1 MCRKSFAGRWAM
13 PVHDASRSNM
23 SGGWGDIMNAQGQ
36 IGGGNAQS
44 AVVRAVL
51 AAARARGQPSR
62 LSLEDSRLNAS
73 SGTNTDDLTILVV
86 DDEPNILEVVS
97 AYLKRE
103 LYRVVTAADG
113 EDALKQVAEHSPDL
127 VVLDVMLPRLD
138 GLEVCRR
145 IRATSNTP
153 VIMLTAR
160 GDETDKLVGLGIGAD
175 DYLTKPFSPRELVAR
190 IKAVLRRAAPVAQP
204 QPGADSLLKFPGLK
218 INPRTRAVET
228 DAGPVELTAK
238 EFDLLFFLASHP
250 QEVFTRTQLLD
261 QVWDY
266 SYYGDTSTV
275 TVHVRRLREKI
286 EPDPMRPRYIKTV
299 WGVGYK
305 FER

>member
-1 MCRKSFAGRWAM
+1 
-13 PVHDASRSNM
+13 M
-23 SGGWGDIMNAQGQ
+23 STREHAVSDSHSAIMQ
-36 IGGGNAQS
+36 
-44 AVVRAVL
+44 AVRE
-51 AAARARGQPSR
+51 AARIWTSPASAAKEETA
-62 LSLEDSRLNAS
+62 LSS
-73 SGTNTDDLTILVV
+73 STGTDELTILVV

-97 AYLKRE
+97 AYLRRE
-103 LYRVVTAADG
+103 LYNVVTATDG
-113 EDALKQVAEHSPDL
+113 EAALKQFTETSPDL
-127 VVLDVMLPRLD
+127 IVLDVMLPRLD

-153 VIMLTAR
+153 IIMLTAR
-160 GDETDKLVGLGIGAD
+160 SDETDKLVGLGIGAD

-190 IKAVLRRAAPVAQP
+190 IKAVLRRSLAVAPP
-204 QPGADSLLKFPGLK
+204 EPGADDTLKFPGLK
-218 INPRTRAVET
+218 INPRTRAVEM

-238 EFDLLFFLASHP
+238 EFDLLYFLARHP

-286 EPDPMRPRYIKTV
+286 EPDPMRPRYVKTV

-305 FER
+305 FDMAAGR

>member
-1 MCRKSFAGRWAM
+1 
-13 PVHDASRSNM
+13 M
-23 SGGWGDIMNAQGQ
+23 SAREQVIVES
-36 IGGGNAQS
+36 QS
-44 AVVRAVL
+44 AIMQVVRE
-51 AAARARGQPSR
+51 AARMWALPRQGKEETA
-62 LSLEDSRLNAS
+62 LSAS
-73 SGTNTDDLTILVV
+73 TGTDELTILVV

-97 AYLKRE
+97 AYLRRE
-103 LYRVVTAADG
+103 LYNVVTASDG
-113 EDALKQVAEHSPDL
+113 EAALKQYAEASPDL
-127 VVLDVMLPRLD
+127 IVLDVMLPRLD

-145 IRATSNTP
+145 VRATSNTP
-153 VIMLTAR
+153 IIMLTAR
-160 GDETDKLVGLGIGAD
+160 SDETDKLVGLGIGAD

-190 IKAVLRRAAPVAQP
+190 IKAVLRRSTSVAAPE
-204 QPGADSLLKFPGLK
+204 PGADDTLKFPGLR

-228 DAGPVELTAK
+228 DSGAVELTAK
-238 EFDLLFFLASHP
+238 EFDLLYFLARHP

-286 EPDPMRPRYIKTV
+286 EPDPMRPRYVKTV

-305 FER
+305 FDMTASR

>member
-1 MCRKSFAGRWAM
+1 MSAQET
-13 PVHDASRSNM
+13 PVWDSHSAIMQVVQETARIWTSPAS
-23 SGGWGDIMNAQGQ
+23 A
-36 IGGGNAQS
+36 AKEETALS
-44 AVVRAVL
+44 A
-51 AAARARGQPSR
+51 ST
-62 LSLEDSRLNAS
+62 
-73 SGTNTDDLTILVV
+73 GTDELTILVV

-97 AYLKRE
+97 AYLRRE
-103 LYRVVTAADG
+103 LYKVVTATDG
-113 EDALKQVAEHSPDL
+113 EAALKQFAETSPDL

-145 IRATSNTP
+145 VRATSNTP
-153 VIMLTAR
+153 IIMLTAR
-160 GDETDKLVGLGIGAD
+160 SDEMDKLVGLGIGAD

-190 IKAVLRRAAPVAQP
+190 IKAVLRRSLAVAPP
-204 QPGADSLLKFPGLK
+204 EPGADDTLKFPGLK
-218 INPRTRAVET
+218 INPRTRTVEM
-228 DAGPVELTAK
+228 DAGQVELTAK
-238 EFDLLFFLASHP
+238 EFDLLYFLARHP

-286 EPDPMRPRYIKTV
+286 EPDPMRPRYVKTV

-305 FER
+305 FDMAAGK

>member
-1 MCRKSFAGRWAM
+1 
-13 PVHDASRSNM
+13 M
-23 SGGWGDIMNAQGQ
+23 SAQEHAVSDLHSAIMQ
-36 IGGGNAQS
+36 
-44 AVVRAVL
+44 AVRE
-51 AAARARGQPSR
+51 AARTWTSPASAAKEETT
-62 LSLEDSRLNAS
+62 LSAS
-73 SGTNTDDLTILVV
+73 TGTDELTILVV

-97 AYLKRE
+97 AYLRRE
-103 LYRVVTAADG
+103 LYNVVTATDG
-113 EDALKQVAEHSPDL
+113 EAALKQFAETSPDL
-127 VVLDVMLPRLD
+127 IVLDVMLPRLD

-145 IRATSNTP
+145 VRATSNTP
-153 VIMLTAR
+153 IIMLTAR
-160 GDETDKLVGLGIGAD
+160 SDEMDKLVGLGIGAD

-190 IKAVLRRAAPVAQP
+190 IKAVLRRSQAVAPP
-204 QPGADSLLKFPGLK
+204 EPGADDTLKFPGLK
-218 INPRTRAVET
+218 INPRTRAVEM

-238 EFDLLFFLASHP
+238 EFDLLYFLARHP

-286 EPDPMRPRYIKTV
+286 EPDPMRPRYVKTV

-305 FER
+305 FDMAAGR

>member
-1 MCRKSFAGRWAM
+1 MIQQF
-13 PVHDASRSNM
+13 
-23 SGGWGDIMNAQGQ
+23 I
-36 IGGGNAQS
+36 GNAGY
-44 AVVRAVL
+44 ATT
-51 AAARARGQPSR
+51 AAIRPATRPPWTVPQEERILDAG
-62 LSLEDSRLNAS
+62 N
-73 SGTNTDDLTILVV
+73 LTVLVV
-86 DDEPNILEVVS
+86 DDEPNIVEVVS

-103 LYRVVTAADG
+103 LFNVVTASDG
-113 EDALKQVAEHSPDL
+113 EQALKRVAESNPDL
-127 VVLDVMLPRLD
+127 IVLDVMLPRID

-145 IRATSNTP
+145 VRANSNVP
-153 VIMLTAR
+153 IIMLTAR

-190 IKAVLRRAAPVAQP
+190 IKAVLRRSTISAAPE
-204 QPGADSLLKFPGLK
+204 PGAGTSLRFPGLK
-218 INPRTRAVET
+218 INPKTRLVET
-228 DAGPVELTAK
+228 DKGPVDLTAK
-238 EFDLLFFLASHP
+238 EFDLLYFLASHP

-286 EPDPMRPRYIKTV
+286 EPDPMRPRYVKTV

-305 FER
+305 FEK

>member
-1 MCRKSFAGRWAM
+1 LTGEST
-13 PVHDASRSNM
+13 P
-23 SGGWGDIMNAQGQ
+23 
-36 IGGGNAQS
+36 

-51 AAARARGQPSR
+51 AAAGAWVPPRRTPA
-62 LSLEDSRLNAS
+62 EDVVRNM
-73 SGTNTDDLTILVV
+73 GTSTDDLTILVV

-97 AYLKRE
+97 AYLRRE

-113 EDALKQVAEHSPDL
+113 EEALKQVAEHSPDL
-127 VVLDVMLPRLD
+127 IVLDVMLPRLD
-138 GLEVCRR
+138 GLEVLRR
-145 IRATSNTP
+145 VRATSNTP

-160 GDETDKLVGLGIGAD
+160 GEETDKLVGLGIGAD

-190 IKAVLRRAAPVAQP
+190 IKAVLRRAAPVAPP
-204 QPGADSLLKFPGLK
+204 QPGEDSALKFPGLK
-218 INPRTRAVET
+218 INPRTRSVEI
-228 DAGPVELTAK
+228 DSGPVELTAK
-238 EFDLLFFLASHP
+238 EFDLLYYLASHP

>member
-1 MCRKSFAGRWAM
+1 MSAQET
-13 PVHDASRSNM
+13 PVWDSHSAIMQVVQETARIWTSPAS
-23 SGGWGDIMNAQGQ
+23 A
-36 IGGGNAQS
+36 AKEETALS
-44 AVVRAVL
+44 A
-51 AAARARGQPSR
+51 ST
-62 LSLEDSRLNAS
+62 
-73 SGTNTDDLTILVV
+73 GTDELTILVV

-97 AYLKRE
+97 AYLRRE
-103 LYRVVTAADG
+103 LYKVVTATDG
-113 EDALKQVAEHSPDL
+113 EAALKQFAETSPDL

-145 IRATSNTP
+145 VRATSNTP
-153 VIMLTAR
+153 IIMLTAR
-160 GDETDKLVGLGIGAD
+160 SDEMDKLVGLGIGAD

-190 IKAVLRRAAPVAQP
+190 IKAVLRRSLAVAPP
-204 QPGADSLLKFPGLK
+204 EPGADDTLKFPGLK
-218 INPRTRAVET
+218 INPRTRTVEM
-228 DAGPVELTAK
+228 DAGQVELTAK
-238 EFDLLFFLASHP
+238 EFDLLYFLARHP

-286 EPDPMRPRYIKTV
+286 EPDPMRPRYVKTV

-305 FER
+305 FDMAAGR